1 MSTTS
6 PFLLLSVL
14 YYTSSS
20 NTKMT
25 STTTLNDNVVK
36 IDNLVTAL
44 NFILE
49 DLETRKKEFDETSN
63 LSVLVKENVKDLLNY
78 DHHLLTK
85 IARRAADERW
95 FTLVDQIE
103 ERTRGVIKS
112 IIEEHISTAVARELE
127 RLGYDKPQVS

>member
-1 MSTTS
+1 
-6 PFLLLSVL
+6 
-14 YYTSSS
+14 
-20 NTKMT
+20 MT